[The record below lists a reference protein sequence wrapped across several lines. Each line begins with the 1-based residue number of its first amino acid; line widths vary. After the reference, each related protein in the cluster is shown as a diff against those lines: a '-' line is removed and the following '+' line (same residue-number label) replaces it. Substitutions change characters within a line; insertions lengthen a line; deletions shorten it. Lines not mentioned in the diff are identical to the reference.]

1 MKRNWTRFIIFV
13 SCILILF
20 PIFTYAEDKDLDKV
34 VLQLRWNHQFQ
45 FAGYYA
51 ANWMGYYA
59 DEGLEVEI
67 RPGRL
72 ENGTTVN
79 AVEEVLNGN
88 ADFGI
93 GALDILLIDDIENKI
108 SIVASIFQRS
118 ATTFYMNRDTPY
130 NSIYDMINLNVGRRE
145 KDLLDIEFQTMLIQE
160 GIDPDIL
167 SLIDENEIFKPED
180 ITNNKFQVIPG
191 ISGGIIEFYAA
202 KDGFNFKAIKP
213 IDYGIDFYGDSI
225 FTTKEL
231 AYGNPELVERFRRA
245 SIRGWEYALENPEG
259 IIKRISQE
267 FKNDELRSMDDFQD
281 YNRYRAG
288 KVQGLILYPVVE
300 LGNINPYRWQKMC
313 ESIYKLGLTDKCIDV
328 DNIIFDYKKI
338 QEERNALTIK
348 RTINI
353 LITII
358 TLSTLF
364 YISSLQ
370 SKNKIL
376 KKELEDNKRK
386 EGLILY
392 QSRLAAMGEM
402 IGNIA
407 HQWRQPLNNLNLIL
421 SNLEDIYIYDER
433 DEEYFI
439 GSINRGKMLT
449 KQMSNTID
457 DFRYFFDPKDE
468 ISEFYIINCVKL
480 TLDILA
486 DKIKQKDINIILDN
500 IAFITVYGHENQYS
514 QAVFSIINNSIDA
527 LSENNI
533 EKRKVIISIY
543 EEDKM
548 GVCEISDNAGGVKK
562 EIIDKIFN
570 PYFTTKDNREGS
582 GLGLYMTKT
591 IIKNM
596 EGKIDYYNSEDGF
609 TIKLMTPKGRVCSEE
624 YS

>member
-108 SIVASIFQRS
+108 SIVSSIFQRS

-407 HQWRQPLNNLNLIL
+407 HQWRQPLNNLN
-421 SNLEDIYIYDER
+421 
-433 DEEYFI
+433 
-439 GSINRGKMLT
+439 
-449 KQMSNTID
+449 
-457 DFRYFFDPKDE
+457 
-468 ISEFYIINCVKL
+468 
-480 TLDILA
+480 
-486 DKIKQKDINIILDN
+486 
-500 IAFITVYGHENQYS
+500 
-514 QAVFSIINNSIDA
+514 
-527 LSENNI
+527 
-533 EKRKVIISIY
+533 
-543 EEDKM
+543 
-548 GVCEISDNAGGVKK
+548 
-562 EIIDKIFN
+562 
-570 PYFTTKDNREGS
+570 
-582 GLGLYMTKT
+582 
-591 IIKNM
+591 
-596 EGKIDYYNSEDGF
+596 
-609 TIKLMTPKGRVCSEE
+609 
-624 YS
+624 